1 MTFASILAG
10 QTISDEITQMF
21 SPNAA
26 ELGKYG
32 KIPVNHF
39 SEQIKAMLFR
49 HISKIVVTDSHGVRY
64 TFGDDG
70 GTLLGY
76 TVEGLA
82 IDSAATMLSVNYYDD
97 HSFIGSYGFPQ
108 DLLFDEAITDD
119 GYGDRLPS
127 AQGTLTGSMSAV
139 ITSEGVSA
147 EEFRHTALFY
157 DEYGRAVQT
166 VSRYG
171 DGGMVRTAAAFD
183 FTGNRILSREAV
195 SLSDRCDTVE
205 RADAYDLWGRVRGTA
220 TGLSAGGDLGLDC
233 VLTDGGRIA
242 AARDTSG
249 NVTAYR
255 ALHHL
260 TDHLGSVRAVVD
272 GGTGA
277 VIEASDYYPFGKRIP
292 VTGTVTEPAEAAG
305 EGTVLAVTS
314 ASSVT
319 SSNRLRFSGK
329 EDQSCLSANIP
340 LLDFGARMYNPTT
353 VRWTAADPLAENYY
367 GISPYAY
374 CLGNPVIHVDDDG
387 QMPQVVAGAL
397 IGAAVGGIMAA
408 VEGKNW
414 REIGGA
420 AVGGAVEGALASMT
434 GGASFCRSYWK
445 IPCTARQSVP
455 SSADL

>member
-220 TGLSAGGDLGLDC
+220 TGLSAGGGLHASDTVGYAYDGIGRLAGVTYGDGDMAVSETLAYNLRGWLTEKRSGVFGMRLRYNAPALGSAPC
-233 VLTDGGRIA
+233 WSGGVSEWQWGGGRR
-242 AARDTSG
+242 RDAEGIFILLRRTG
-249 NVTAYR
+249 PPDRLQKIHRGIGLPDRLFLR
-255 ALHHL
+255 A
-260 TDHLGSVRAVVD
+260 GS
-272 GGTGA
+272 
-277 VIEASDYYPFGKRIP
+277 
-292 VTGTVTEPAEAAG
+292 
-305 EGTVLAVTS
+305 
-314 ASSVT
+314 
-319 SSNRLRFSGK
+319 
-329 EDQSCLSANIP
+329 
-340 LLDFGARMYNPTT
+340 LL
-353 VRWTAADPLAENYY
+353 
-367 GISPYAY
+367 
-374 CLGNPVIHVDDDG
+374 
-387 QMPQVVAGAL
+387 
-397 IGAAVGGIMAA
+397 
-408 VEGKNW
+408 
-414 REIGGA
+414 
-420 AVGGAVEGALASMT
+420 
-434 GGASFCRSYWK
+434 
-445 IPCTARQSVP
+445 
-455 SSADL
+455 